1 MGVGLT
7 PQGVSKNFKEYL
19 KKMWTNYKN
28 IRKNNKQIINFT
40 KKHKY
45 LIIYLWKIKKKYI
58 VFLMGVF
65 QMYRRRKKSNT
76 QDDKE
81 ILHTHT

>member
-45 LIIYLWKIKKKYI
+45 LIIYLWKIKKI
-58 VFLMGVF
+58 
-65 QMYRRRKKSNT
+65 
-76 QDDKE
+76 
-81 ILHTHT
+81 I